1 MFCIK
6 TKRLTIKRLDENCA
20 YDLKQIWESIN
31 NTVYARFDKPH
42 STDIAELRDTV
53 KRWALYA
60 KNFEHMFFAVYL
72 DEKMIG
78 FYAFHKRG
86 VSFEVGYAFNANYH
100 GIGYAIGYAKES
112 FIAILEYLISIN
124 IRKFTAGTALDNILS
139 VNLLKSV
146 GFKLVK
152 TEKVSFYKDIY
163 DNDMFFDGGIFEL
176 NV

>member
-6 TKRLTIKRLDENCA
+6 TKRLTVKRLDENCA
-20 YDLKQIWESIN
+20 YDLKRIRESVN
-31 NTVYARFDKPH
+31 NTVYARYDKPH
-42 STDIAELRDTV
+42 STDIAEIRDIV

-60 KNFEHMFFAVYL
+60 ESFEHMFFAVYL
-72 DEKMIG
+72 DKKMIG

-100 GIGYAIGYAKES
+100 GMGYAKES
-112 FIAILEYLISIN
+112 FVAVAGYLISIN
-124 IRKFTAGTALDNILS
+124 IRKFTAGTALDNIPS

-163 DNDMFFDGGIFEL
+163 GNDIFFDGGIFEL